1 VSNTSR
7 LPSAPDLA
15 RLRADGITVLDEPT
29 GKALIAS
36 IGITT
41 PAGVIAA
48 SPSAAAEA
56 AASLGGRCMLK
67 AVSTNQPH
75 KSEAGGVAGPFDDPA
90 DVQAAATVMA
100 RASFTPNLAF
110 LVEPWIAGDAEVIMG
125 LNFTSAFGPT
135 LMFGVGGIW
144 VEEYR
149 DVAHRLAPVSLDE
162 AKAMISSRRA
172 VRTLTGGRGGK
183 STQIADLANAI
194 RLFSRLATDR
204 AILEHVAE
212 IEINPAIVSA
222 GAPVTAVDCTVVLH
236 KPC

>member
-1 VSNTSR
+1 M
-7 LPSAPDLA
+7 
-15 RLRADGITVLDEPT
+15 RADGITVLDEPT
-29 GKALIAS
+29 GKALLNS

-41 PAGVIAA
+41 PLGVIAA
-48 SPSAAAEA
+48 SPSTAAEA
-56 AASLGGRCMLK
+56 AASLGQRCMLK

-75 KSEAGGVAGPFDDPA
+75 KSESGGVAGPFDNPA

-100 RASFTPNLAF
+100 RASSTPNVAF

-125 LNFTSAFGPT
+125 LTFTSAFGPT

-162 AKAMISSRRA
+162 AKAMICSRRA

-183 STQIADLANAI
+183 SIQIENLADTI
-194 RLFSRLATDR
+194 RRFSQLATDP

-222 GAPVTAVDCTVVLH
+222 EFPLTAVDCTVVLRT
-236 KPC
+236 PC